1 MEANMARDS
10 ARQFANL
17 LGVLAAL
24 TVNILATTIPLN
36 GRDTG
41 AISDQFKVYFV
52 PAGYVF
58 AIWGLIYI
66 GWIAFLVYQ
75 FLPGQKESPRLRK
88 LGYLFALSCLFNGGW
103 LFCWHWGQ
111 FGLSVIVML
120 ALLATLLA
128 SYLRL
133 GIGRLHVGAAE
144 RWCVD
149 IPFGAYLG
157 WITVATVANISDY
170 LYFVGWDG
178 FGISPQIWAVIML
191 VVASLLGLGMALTR
205 RDAAYVLVLVWA
217 FVGIAL
223 KHSAVVPVMMTA
235 WAAAALA
242 LLLAVLA
249 LAQSARKRLPQRS
262 RA

>member
-1 MEANMARDS
+1 MTKDTV
-10 ARQFANL
+10 RQFANL

-24 TVNILATTIPLN
+24 TVNILATTLPLN

-58 AIWGLIYI
+58 AIWGIIYI
-66 GWIAFLVYQ
+66 GWIAFLVFQ
-75 FLPGQKESPRLRK
+75 FLPGQKESPRFRK

-120 ALLATLLA
+120 ALLGTLLA

-133 GIGRLHVGAAE
+133 GVGRLRVRASE

-170 LYFVGWDG
+170 LFIVGWNG
-178 FGISPQIWAVIML
+178 FGLAPQVWAVVML
-191 VVASLLGLGMALTR
+191 AVACLLGLGMAITR
-205 RDAAYVLVLVWA
+205 GDTAYLLVLVWA
-217 FVGIAL
+217 FVGIAV
-223 KHSAVVPVMMTA
+223 KQSASVLVMTA
-235 WAAAALA
+235 AWVAAALA
-242 LLLAVLA
+242 LLLAMLTLVR
-249 LAQSARKRLPQRS
+249 SARLGATPLS
-262 RA
+262 PA